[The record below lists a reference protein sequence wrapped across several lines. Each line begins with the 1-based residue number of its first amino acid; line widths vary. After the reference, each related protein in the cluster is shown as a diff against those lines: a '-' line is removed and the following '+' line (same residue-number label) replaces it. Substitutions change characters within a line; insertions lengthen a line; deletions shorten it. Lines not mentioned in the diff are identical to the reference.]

1 MAPKHFA
8 SGLFYPFWRKTMS
21 KFTIVTCAAAAFAL
35 ASVPAMAAPP
45 NGLPGQA
52 CNTNGNN
59 AEVSTSTQVYQGFSS
74 QPQHSPDGQGTSG
87 VTTQTT
93 DYRNPNCEDEEEI
106 TDIYGPSDHIP
117 MSVLERLLL
126 N

>member
-1 MAPKHFA
+1 M
-8 SGLFYPFWRKTMS
+8 LKTTS
-21 KFTIVTCAAAAFAL
+21 LLGAVCAFAFI
-35 ASVPAMAAPP
+35 SGQAMAAPP
-45 NGLPGQA
+45 NGLPAQA

-74 QPQHSPDGQGTSG
+74 QPQRSPNGQGTSG